1 MDIGIGLPA
10 TIPDVDG
17 QTVIEWARRGDA
29 AGFTGLGVID
39 RLVYPNYEPL
49 AALAAA
55 AAVTTR
61 ARLVTAVLLAP
72 LRLNAA
78 LLAKQAASVDR
89 LSGGRLTLGLG
100 LGGRE
105 DDFEV
110 SGASM
115 RERGKTIDH
124 HLTELD
130 RVWSGQVTG
139 LSRSPMGPQ
148 SRPELILGGTVQA
161 TFDRVAR
168 HADGWIM
175 GGGTPDQFAE
185 GKKAVDQAWAAA
197 GRDGRP
203 RNRALAY
210 FALGPG
216 GPAAADSYLHDY
228 YGFLGDVADMIV
240 SSAATD
246 PDTVRAYIDAFSA
259 AGVDELILFPCSPDL
274 EQIALL
280 AEAAGL

>member
-17 QTVIEWARRGDA
+17 QTVIEWARRADA
-29 AGFTGLGVID
+29 AGFTSLGVID

-55 AAVTTR
+55 AGVTTR

-72 LRLNAA
+72 LRPNAA
-78 LLAKQAASVDR
+78 LLAKQAASINR
-89 LSGGRLTLGLG
+89 LSGGRFTLGLG

-105 DDFEV
+105 DDFEESGV
-110 SGASM
+110 SLKD
-115 RERGKTIDH
+115 RGKTMDS
-124 HLTELD
+124 HLQELD

-139 LSRSPMGPQ
+139 LAPSPMGPPG
-148 SRPELILGGTVQA
+148 RPELIIGGSVQA
-161 TFDRVAR
+161 SFDRVAR

-185 GKKAVDQAWAAA
+185 GKQAVDRAWAAA

-203 RNRALAY
+203 RNLALAY
-210 FALGPG
+210 FALGPD
-216 GPAAADSYLHDY
+216 GPAAADRYLHHY
-228 YGFLGDVADMIV
+228 YGFLGDIADAIA

-246 PDTVRAYIDAFSA
+246 PGTVRGYLDAFAA

-274 EQIALL
+274 EQVALL
-280 AEAAGL
+280 AEAAGI